1 MKTAIYILLFS
12 LTGLSAVAQLSG
24 GNAMKGGYNTGIGTA
39 VRAVVKGNDTVLT
52 VNLNPVVIS
61 ANRKFK
67 DKKQAE
73 IYWKIKRD
81 VKKVYP
87 YAILAE
93 AKLKEYNVKLSTMT
107 NEEQKKKY
115 MKKAEK
121 ELKDEFEDELKKL
134 TVNQGKILIKLIDRQ
149 TGATSYELVKTLR
162 GSFSAFMWQSLASL
176 FGTNLKAEYD
186 AKDKDKM
193 IEDVIYLIESG
204 EI

>member
-1 MKTAIYILLFS
+1 MKTGIYILLLS
-12 LTGLSAVAQLSG
+12 MIGLDAFAQIFG
-24 GNAMKGGYNTGIGTA
+24 GNARKGGYQTTGGTA
-39 VRAVVKGNDTVLT
+39 VRAVIKGSDTILT
-52 VNLNPVVIS
+52 VNLNPVTIS
-61 ANRKFK
+61 SERVFK
-67 DKKQAE
+67 NKKQAE

-93 AKLKEYNVKLSTMT
+93 AKLKEYNAKLATMN
-107 NEEQKKKY
+107 NEEEKKRF

-121 ELKDEFEDELKKL
+121 ELKDQFEDELKGL

-149 TGATSYELVKTLR
+149 TGSTSYELVKTLR

-176 FGTNLKAEYD
+176 FGSSLKSEYD
-186 AKDKDKM
+186 AKDKDKL
-193 IEDVIYLIESG
+193 IEDVIHLIESG